1 MTLEVFAL
9 CDAATV
15 SGGKLNLLG
24 AFDSVFAAQE
34 PVVHALCTIALRLR
48 FTRIEEGEHRIRLTV
63 VNEDGRSI
71 VPNLDGAVS
80 VKFGSEDES
89 AVANLLI
96 NIQQLKFEKLGQY
109 SVDLAVDGRHEA
121 SLPVFVKRLPAAGSS
136 APQPGS
142 V

>member
-24 AFDSVFAAQE
+24 AFDSVYAAQE
-34 PVVHALCTIALRLR
+34 PVVHAFCTIALRVR
-48 FTRIEEGEHRIRLTV
+48 FTRIEEGDHRIRMNV
-63 VNEDGRSI
+63 VDEDGHSI
-71 VPNLDGAVS
+71 MPNLDGSVS
-80 VKFGSEDES
+80 VKFATDDES
-89 AVANLLI
+89 AVANLLV

-121 SLPVFVKRLPAAGSS
+121 SLPIFVRKMPPQGQSAAPHVES
-136 APQPGS
+136 
-142 V
+142 